1 MLCRITFREDS
12 YKMIHRALALITA
25 FGLLVGSASPALAA
39 PQTDGIVHTVQPG
52 ENLTLIARR
61 YGVGIQAIVATNSL
75 TTTAIMA
82 GQKLTIP
89 ASSAASNPDPS
100 TRDTTT
106 AVNYVVKSG
115 DYLSKIARDYGVSIT
130 GIMTASKIT
139 STVIFAGQM
148 LVIPATRTSAGAPPA
163 VAATAVPGAQPTAS
177 AANPGTYTVMPGE
190 YLVMLAK
197 RFGTTYGELVRLNK
211 LTRTGLVP
219 GQVLIVPGGTAAST
233 APTTAPTAAPTAVP
247 VAGATAYK
255 VKPGDNLS
263 RIAAALGTTVS
274 ALQLANG
281 LKSTVL
287 FAGQMLAIPGR
298 STAAPVATSVP
309 AATAVPTAA
318 PAATAV
324 PTAAPVSVAP
334 STSGTFE
341 VGGQV
346 AGFGANAVSA
356 MQSAGMKWVKHQVVW
371 YPGANANDQAGTIT
385 NAHSKGFLVLFS
397 TKGNPEYTTTNYYP
411 EYAAFVGRLAALG
424 ADAIEI
430 WNEMNLDREWK
441 VGTISPATYTGM
453 LKQAYTAIKGANAK
467 TLVISGAPSPTG
479 YFGGCG
485 GNGCDDNLY
494 IAGMVAA
501 GALNYMDCVGMH
513 YNEGVL
519 SPTLSSGDPRGS
531 SSHYTRYYPA
541 MVNTYSAAVGG
552 ARKLCFTELGYLS
565 GEEWGSLPANFRWNG
580 ATNMSVAQHAQYLG
594 EAVSLARQQGKV
606 RMLIVWN
613 VDFTVYTDDPQA
625 AFAIIRP
632 NGSCPACS
640 TIAAALR

>member
-1 MLCRITFREDS
+1 
-12 YKMIHRALALITA
+12 MIHRALALITA
-25 FGLLVGSASPALAA
+25 FGLLLGSASPALAA
-39 PQTDGIVHTVQPG
+39 PHTDGIVHTVQPG
-52 ENLTLIARR
+52 DNLTWIARR

-75 TTTAIMA
+75 TTTVIMA

-89 ASSAASNPDPS
+89 ASSAASNPNPS

-115 DYLSKIARDYGVSIT
+115 DYLSKIARAYNVSIT
-130 GIMTASKIT
+130 SIMTASKIT
-139 STVIFAGQM
+139 KTVIFAGQM
-148 LVIPATRTSAGAPPA
+148 LVIPATSASAGAPPA
-163 VAATAVPGAQPTAS
+163 VAATAVPVAS
-177 AANPGTYTVMPGE
+177 
-190 YLVMLAK
+190 
-197 RFGTTYGELVRLNK
+197 
-211 LTRTGLVP
+211 
-219 GQVLIVPGGTAAST
+219 
-233 APTTAPTAAPTAVP
+233 
-247 VAGATAYK
+247 ATAYR

-263 RIAAALGTTVS
+263 RIAASMGTTVG

-281 LKSTVL
+281 LKSTVIY
-287 FAGQMLAIPGR
+287 AGQMLAIPGR

-318 PAATAV
+318 AAATAV

-334 STSGTFE
+334 TTSGTFE

-371 YPGANANDQAGTIT
+371 SPGANANDQAGTIT
-385 NAHSKGFLVLFS
+385 NAHSKGFLVLLS

-441 VGTISPATYTGM
+441 LGTISPTTYTGM

-501 GALNYMDCVGMH
+501 GALNYMDCVGVH

-531 SSHYTRYYPA
+531 SSHYTRYYPS

-565 GEEWGSLPANFRWNG
+565 GDEWGSLPANFRWNG

-613 VDFTVYTDDPQA
+613 VDFTVYSDDPQA
-625 AFAIIRP
+625 AYAIIRP

>member
-1 MLCRITFREDS
+1 
-12 YKMIHRALALITA
+12 MIHRALAFITA
-25 FGLLVGSASPALAA
+25 LGLLLGSAAPAFAA
-39 PQTDGIVHTVQPG
+39 PHTDGIVHTVQPG
-52 ENLTLIARR
+52 ESLTLIARR
-61 YGVGIQAIVATNSL
+61 YGVGVQAIVATNNLSS
-75 TTTAIMA
+75 TVIKP

-89 ASSAASNPDPS
+89 SVSAADNPNPS
-100 TRDTTT
+100 TRDTSR
-106 AVNYVVKSG
+106 AVNYIVKSG
-115 DYLSKIARDYGVSIT
+115 DYLSKIARDYGVST
-130 GIMTASKIT
+130 TSIMTASKIT

-148 LVIPATRTSAGAPPA
+148 LVIPAASASAGAPPA
-163 VAATAVPGAQPTAS
+163 VAATAVPAAGAQPTAS
-177 AANPGTYTVMPGE
+177 AANPGTYTVLPGE
-190 YLVMLAK
+190 YLTMIAK
-197 RFGTTYGELVRLNK
+197 RFGTTYTELVRLNK
-211 LTRTGLVP
+211 LMSTVLVP
-219 GQVLIVPGGTAAST
+219 GQVLALPGGSAAS
-233 APTTAPTAAPTAVP
+233 AAPTAAPTAAPVAP
-247 VAGATAYK
+247 VAGASAYK
-255 VKPGDNLS
+255 VKAGDNLS
-263 RIAAALGTTVS
+263 RIAAMLGTTVS

-281 LKSTVL
+281 MKSTVVYV
-287 FAGQMLAIPGR
+287 GQMLAIPGR
-298 STAAPVATSVP
+298 TPAAPVATSVP
-309 AATAVPTAA
+309 APTAV

-371 YPGANANDQAGTIT
+371 SPGANANDQAGTIS
-385 NAHSKGFLVLFS
+385 NAHAKGFLVLLS

-453 LKQAYTAIKGANAK
+453 LKQAYNAIKGANAK
-467 TLVISGAPSPTG
+467 TIVISGAPSPTG

-501 GALNYMDCVGMH
+501 GALNYMDCVGVH

-531 SSHYTRYYPA
+531 SGHYTRYYPS
-541 MVNTYSAAVGG
+541 MVNTYSSAVGG

-565 GEEWGSLPANFRWNG
+565 GEEWGSLPPNFRWNG

-594 EAVSLARQQGKV
+594 EAVSLARQGGKV

-640 TIAAALR
+640 TIAAAMR

>member
-1 MLCRITFREDS
+1 
-12 YKMIHRALALITA
+12 MIHRALAFVTA
-25 FGLLVGSASPALAA
+25 LGLLLGSAVPALAA
-39 PQTDGIVHTVQPG
+39 PPNDGIVHTVQPG
-52 ENLTLIARR
+52 ENLTQIARR

-75 TTTAIMA
+75 SSTAIMA

-89 ASSAASNPDPS
+89 SISAADNPNPS

-115 DYLSKIARDYGVSIT
+115 DYLSRIARDYGVTTTS
-130 GIMTASKIT
+130 IMTASKIK

-148 LVIPATRTSAGAPPA
+148 LVIPATSASAGAPPA
-163 VAATAVPGAQPTAS
+163 AAATAVPAASAQPTAA
-177 AANPGTYTVMPGE
+177 AANPGSYTVMPGE
-190 YLVMLAK
+190 YLILLAK
-197 RFGTTYGELVRLNK
+197 RFGTTSAELVRLNN
-211 LTRTGLVP
+211 LTRTMLVP
-219 GQVLIVPGGTAAST
+219 GQVLVLPGGSAASAAPTAAPS
-233 APTTAPTAAPTAVP
+233 AAPTAVP
-247 VAGATAYK
+247 VASASAYK
-255 VKPGDNLS
+255 VKAGDNLS
-263 RIAAALGTTVS
+263 RIAASLGTTVS

-281 LKSTVL
+281 MTSTIVYV
-287 FAGQMLAIPGR
+287 GQMLAIPGR
-298 STAAPVATSVP
+298 TP
-309 AATAVPTAA
+309 AATTA

-324 PTAAPVSVAP
+324 PTAKAAATAAPTAIPVAVAP

-356 MQSAGMKWVKHQVVW
+356 MQSAGMKWVKHQVQW
-371 YPGANANDQAGTIT
+371 SPGANANDQAGTIT
-385 NAHSKGFLVLFS
+385 NAHSKGFLVLLS

-441 VGTISPATYTGM
+441 AGTISPTTYTGM
-453 LKQAYTAIKGANAK
+453 LRQAYTAIKSANAN
-467 TLVISGAPSPTG
+467 TMVVSGAPSPTG

-501 GALNYMDCVGMH
+501 GALNYMDCVGVH

-531 SSHYTRYYPA
+531 SSHYTRYYPS
-541 MVNTYSAAVGG
+541 MVNTYSTAVGG

-580 ATNMSVAQHAQYLG
+580 AYNMSVAQHAQYLG

-625 AFAIIRP
+625 AYAIIRP

>member
-1 MLCRITFREDS
+1 
-12 YKMIHRALALITA
+12 MIHRALAFITA
-25 FGLLVGSASPALAA
+25 LGLLLGSAAPAFAA
-39 PQTDGIVHTVQPG
+39 PHTDGIVHTVQPG
-52 ENLTLIARR
+52 ENLTQIARR

-89 ASSAASNPDPS
+89 ASSAADNPNPS
-100 TRDTTT
+100 TRDTTS

-115 DYLSKIARDYGVSIT
+115 DYLSKIAREYGVSIT
-130 GIMTASKIT
+130 SIMTASKIT
-139 STVIFAGQM
+139 NTVIFAGQM
-148 LVIPATRTSAGAPPA
+148 LVIPATSASAGAPPA
-163 VAATAVPGAQPTAS
+163 VAATAVPTAAAQPTAS

-190 YLVMLAK
+190 YLTMLAK
-197 RFGTTYGELVRLNK
+197 RFGTTSAELVSLNK
-211 LTRTGLVP
+211 LTRTVLVP
-219 GQVLIVPGGTAAST
+219 GQVLILPGGSAAST

-255 VKPGDNLS
+255 VKAGDNLS

-281 LKSTVL
+281 LKSTIVY
-287 FAGQMLAIPGR
+287 AGQMLAIPGR
-298 STAAPVATSVP
+298 TA
-309 AATAVPTAA
+309 AA

-324 PTAAPVSVAP
+324 PAATAAPTAAAAATAVPAAAPVSVAP

-356 MQSAGMKWVKHQVVW
+356 MQSAGMKWVKHQVQW
-371 YPGANANDQAGTIT
+371 SPGANANDQAGTIT
-385 NAHSKGFLVLFS
+385 NARNKGFLVLLS

-453 LKQAYTAIKGANAK
+453 LKQAYTAIKSANAK
-467 TLVISGAPSPTG
+467 TIVISGAPSPTG

-501 GALNYMDCVGMH
+501 GALNYMDCVGVH

-541 MVNTYSAAVGG
+541 MVSTYSTAVGG

-580 ATNMSVAQHAQYLG
+580 ASNMSVAQHAQYLG
-594 EAVSLARQQGKV
+594 EAVSLSRQQSKV
-606 RMLIVWN
+606 RLLIVWN

-625 AFAIIRP
+625 AYAIIRP

>member
-1 MLCRITFREDS
+1 
-12 YKMIHRALALITA
+12 MIHRALAFVTA
-25 FGLLVGSASPALAA
+25 LGLLLGSAAPALAA
-39 PQTDGIVHTVQPG
+39 PLNDGIVHTVQPG
-52 ENLTLIARR
+52 ENLTQIARR

-75 TTTAIMA
+75 SSTVIMA

-89 ASSAASNPDPS
+89 SISAADNPNPS

-115 DYLSKIARDYGVSIT
+115 DYLSRIARDYGVTTTS
-130 GIMTASKIT
+130 IMTASKIK

-148 LVIPATRTSAGAPPA
+148 LVIPATSASAGAPPA
-163 VAATAVPGAQPTAS
+163 AAATAVPAASAQPTAA
-177 AANPGTYTVMPGE
+177 AANPGSYTVMPGE
-190 YLVMLAK
+190 YLILLAK
-197 RFGTTYGELVRLNK
+197 RFGTTSAELVRLNN
-211 LTRTGLVP
+211 LTRTVLVP
-219 GQVLIVPGGTAAST
+219 GQVLVLPGGSAASAAPTAAPS
-233 APTTAPTAAPTAVP
+233 AAPTAVP
-247 VAGATAYK
+247 VAGASAYK
-255 VKPGDNLS
+255 VKAGDNLS
-263 RIAAALGTTVS
+263 RIAASLGTTVS

-281 LKSTVL
+281 MTSTIVYV
-287 FAGQMLAIPGR
+287 GQMLAIPGR
-298 STAAPVATSVP
+298 TP
-309 AATAVPTAA
+309 AATTA

-324 PTAAPVSVAP
+324 PTAKAAATAAPTAIPVAVAP
-334 STSGTFE
+334 STSGTVE

-356 MQSAGMKWVKHQVVW
+356 MQSAGMKWVKHQVQW
-371 YPGANANDQAGTIT
+371 SPGANANDQAGTIT
-385 NAHSKGFLVLFS
+385 NAHSKGFLVLLS

-441 VGTISPATYTGM
+441 AGTISPTTYTGM
-453 LKQAYTAIKGANAK
+453 LKQAYTAIKGANAN
-467 TLVISGAPSPTG
+467 TMVVSGAPSPTG

-501 GALNYMDCVGMH
+501 GALNYMDCVGVH

-531 SSHYTRYYPA
+531 SSHYTRYYPS
-541 MVNTYSAAVGG
+541 MVNTYSTAVGG

-580 ATNMSVAQHAQYLG
+580 AYNMSVAQHAQYLG

-625 AFAIIRP
+625 AYAIIRP

>member
-1 MLCRITFREDS
+1 
-12 YKMIHRALALITA
+12 MIHRALAFITA
-25 FGLLVGSASPALAA
+25 LGLLLGSAAPAFAA
-39 PQTDGIVHTVQPG
+39 PHTDGIVHTVQPG
-52 ENLTLIARR
+52 ESLTLIARR
-61 YGVGIQAIVATNSL
+61 YGVGVQAIVATNNLSS
-75 TTTAIMA
+75 TVIKP

-89 ASSAASNPDPS
+89 SVSAADNPNPS
-100 TRDTTT
+100 TRDTSR
-106 AVNYVVKSG
+106 AVNYIVKSG
-115 DYLSKIARDYGVSIT
+115 DYLSKIARDYGVST
-130 GIMTASKIT
+130 TSIMTASKIT

-148 LVIPATRTSAGAPPA
+148 LVIPAASASAGAPPA
-163 VAATAVPGAQPTAS
+163 VAATAVPAAGAQPTAS
-177 AANPGTYTVMPGE
+177 AANPGTYTVLPGE
-190 YLVMLAK
+190 YLTMIAK
-197 RFGTTYGELVRLNK
+197 RFGTTYTELVRLNK
-211 LTRTGLVP
+211 LMSTVLVP
-219 GQVLIVPGGTAAST
+219 GQVLVLPGGTAAS
-233 APTTAPTAAPTAVP
+233 AAPTAAPTASP
-247 VAGATAYK
+247 VAGASAYK
-255 VKPGDNLS
+255 VKAGDNLS
-263 RIAAALGTTVS
+263 RIAAMLGTTVS

-281 LKSTVL
+281 MKSTVVYV
-287 FAGQMLAIPGR
+287 GQMLAIPGR
-298 STAAPVATSVP
+298 TPAAPVATSVP
-309 AATAVPTAA
+309 APTAV

-371 YPGANANDQAGTIT
+371 SPGANANDQAGTIS
-385 NAHSKGFLVLFS
+385 NAHAKGFLVLLS

-453 LKQAYTAIKGANAK
+453 LKQAYNAIKGANAK
-467 TLVISGAPSPTG
+467 TIVISGAPSPTG

-501 GALNYMDCVGMH
+501 GALNYMDCVGVH

-531 SSHYTRYYPA
+531 SGHYTRYYPS
-541 MVNTYSAAVGG
+541 MVNTYSSAVGG

-565 GEEWGSLPANFRWNG
+565 GEEWGSLPPNFRWNG

-594 EAVSLARQQGKV
+594 EAVSLARQGGKV

-640 TIAAALR
+640 TIAAAMR

>member
-1 MLCRITFREDS
+1 
-12 YKMIHRALALITA
+12 MIHRALAFITA
-25 FGLLVGSASPALAA
+25 LGLLLGSAAPAFAA
-39 PQTDGIVHTVQPG
+39 PHTDGIVHTVQPG
-52 ENLTLIARR
+52 ENLTQIARR
-61 YGVGIQAIVATNSL
+61 YGVGIQAIVSTNSL

-89 ASSAASNPDPS
+89 ASSAADNPNPS
-100 TRDTTT
+100 TRNTTS

-115 DYLSKIARDYGVSIT
+115 DYLSKIARNYGVSIT
-130 GIMTASKIT
+130 SIMTASKIT
-139 STVIFAGQM
+139 KTVIFAGQM
-148 LVIPATRTSAGAPPA
+148 LVIPATSASAGAPPA
-163 VAATAVPGAQPTAS
+163 VAATAVPAAGAQPTA
-177 AANPGTYTVMPGE
+177 A
-190 YLVMLAK
+190 
-197 RFGTTYGELVRLNK
+197 
-211 LTRTGLVP
+211 
-219 GQVLIVPGGTAAST
+219 
-233 APTTAPTAAPTAVP
+233 P

-255 VKPGDNLS
+255 VKAGDNLT
-263 RIAAALGTTVS
+263 RIAASLGTTVS

-281 LKSTVL
+281 LKSTVVY
-287 FAGQMLAIPGR
+287 AGQMLAIPGR
-298 STAAPVATSVP
+298 TSAAPVATSVP
-309 AATAVPTAA
+309 AATAAPTAA
-318 PAATAV
+318 AAATAV
-324 PTAAPVSVAP
+324 PTTAPVSVTP

-356 MQSAGMKWVKHQVVW
+356 MQSAGMKWVKHQVQW
-371 YPGANANDQAGTIT
+371 SPGANANDQAGTIT
-385 NAHSKGFLVLFS
+385 NAHTKGFLVLLS

-424 ADAIEI
+424 ADAIEV

-441 VGTISPATYTGM
+441 VGTINPTTYTGM

-494 IAGMVAA
+494 IAGMVSA
-501 GALNYMDCVGMH
+501 GALNYMDCVGVH

-541 MVNTYSAAVGG
+541 MVNTYSTAVGG

-580 ATNMSVAQHAQYLG
+580 ASNMSVAQHAQYLG
-594 EAVSLARQQGKV
+594 EAVSLSRQQGKV
-606 RMLIVWN
+606 RLLIVWN

-625 AFAIIRP
+625 AYAIIRP

>member
-1 MLCRITFREDS
+1 
-12 YKMIHRALALITA
+12 MIHRALAFITA
-25 FGLLVGSASPALAA
+25 LGLLLGSAAPAFAA
-39 PQTDGIVHTVQPG
+39 PHTDGIVHTVQPG
-52 ENLTLIARR
+52 ESLTLIARR
-61 YGVGIQAIVATNSL
+61 YGVGVQAIVATNNLSS
-75 TTTAIMA
+75 TVIKP

-89 ASSAASNPDPS
+89 SVSAADNPNPS
-100 TRDTTT
+100 TRDTSR
-106 AVNYVVKSG
+106 AVNYIVKSG
-115 DYLSKIARDYGVSIT
+115 DYLSKIARDYGVST
-130 GIMTASKIT
+130 TSIMTASKIT

-148 LVIPATRTSAGAPPA
+148 LVIPAASASAGAPPA
-163 VAATAVPGAQPTAS
+163 VAATAVPAAGAQPTAS
-177 AANPGTYTVMPGE
+177 AANPGTYTVLPGE
-190 YLVMLAK
+190 YLTMIAK
-197 RFGTTYGELVRLNK
+197 RFGTTYTELVRLNK
-211 LTRTGLVP
+211 LMSTGLVP
-219 GQVLIVPGGTAAST
+219 GQVLVLPGGSAAS
-233 APTTAPTAAPTAVP
+233 AAPTAAPTAAP
-247 VAGATAYK
+247 VAGASAYK
-255 VKPGDNLS
+255 VKAGDNLS
-263 RIAAALGTTVS
+263 RIAAMLGTTVS

-281 LKSTVL
+281 MKSTVVYV
-287 FAGQMLAIPGR
+287 GQMLAIPGR
-298 STAAPVATSVP
+298 TPAAPVATSV
-309 AATAVPTAA
+309 

-371 YPGANANDQAGTIT
+371 SPGANANDQAGTIS
-385 NAHSKGFLVLFS
+385 NAHAKGFLVLLS

-453 LKQAYTAIKGANAK
+453 LKQAYNAIKGANAK
-467 TLVISGAPSPTG
+467 TIVISGAPSPTG

-501 GALNYMDCVGMH
+501 GALNYMDCVGVH

-519 SPTLSSGDPRGS
+519 SPPLSSGDPRGS
-531 SSHYTRYYPA
+531 SGHYTRYYPA
-541 MVNTYSAAVGG
+541 MVNTYSSAVGG

-565 GEEWGSLPANFRWNG
+565 GEEWGSLPPNFRWNG

-594 EAVSLARQQGKV
+594 EAVSLARQGGKV

-640 TIAAALR
+640 TIAAAMR

>member
-1 MLCRITFREDS
+1 
-12 YKMIHRALALITA
+12 MIHRALAFITA
-25 FGLLVGSASPALAA
+25 LGLLLGSAAPAFAA
-39 PQTDGIVHTVQPG
+39 PHTDGIVHTVQPG
-52 ENLTLIARR
+52 ESLTLIARR
-61 YGVGIQAIVATNSL
+61 YGVGVQAIVATNNLSS
-75 TTTAIMA
+75 TVIKP

-89 ASSAASNPDPS
+89 SVSAADNPNPS
-100 TRDTTT
+100 TRDTSR
-106 AVNYVVKSG
+106 AVNYIVKSG
-115 DYLSKIARDYGVSIT
+115 DYLSKIARDYGVST
-130 GIMTASKIT
+130 TSIMTASKIT

-148 LVIPATRTSAGAPPA
+148 LVIPAASASAGAPPA
-163 VAATAVPGAQPTAS
+163 VAATAVPAAGAQPTAS
-177 AANPGTYTVMPGE
+177 AANPGTYTVLPGE
-190 YLVMLAK
+190 YLTMIAK
-197 RFGTTYGELVRLNK
+197 RFGTTYTELVRLNK
-211 LTRTGLVP
+211 LMSTVLVP
-219 GQVLIVPGGTAAST
+219 GQVLALPGGSAAS
-233 APTTAPTAAPTAVP
+233 AAPTAAPTAAPVAP
-247 VAGATAYK
+247 VAGASAYK
-255 VKPGDNLS
+255 VKAGDNLS
-263 RIAAALGTTVS
+263 RIAAMLGTTVS

-281 LKSTVL
+281 MKSTVVYV
-287 FAGQMLAIPGR
+287 GQMLAIPGR
-298 STAAPVATSVP
+298 TPAAPVATSVP
-309 AATAVPTAA
+309 APTAV

-371 YPGANANDQAGTIT
+371 SPGANANDQAGTIS
-385 NAHSKGFLVLFS
+385 NAHAKGFLVLLS

-453 LKQAYTAIKGANAK
+453 LKQAYNAIKGANAK
-467 TLVISGAPSPTG
+467 TIVISGAPSPTG

-485 GNGCDDNLY
+485 GNGCEDNLY
-494 IAGMVAA
+494 IAGMGAA
-501 GALNYMDCVGMH
+501 GALNYMDCVGVH

-531 SSHYTRYYPA
+531 SGHYTRYYPS
-541 MVNTYSAAVGG
+541 MVNTYSSAVGG

-565 GEEWGSLPANFRWNG
+565 GEEWGSLPPNFRWNG

-594 EAVSLARQQGKV
+594 EAVSLARQGGKV

-640 TIAAALR
+640 TIAAAMR